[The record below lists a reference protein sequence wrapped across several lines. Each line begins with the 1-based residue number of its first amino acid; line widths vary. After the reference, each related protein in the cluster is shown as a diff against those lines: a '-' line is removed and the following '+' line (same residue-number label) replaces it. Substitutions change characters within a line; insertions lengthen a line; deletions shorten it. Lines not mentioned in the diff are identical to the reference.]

1 MIEIDRRLY
10 MDEATGERLPS
21 FGEVRLAIS
30 EMLAVAGRY
39 PQE

>member
-21 FGEVRLAIS
+21 FGEVKQATS
-30 EMLAVAGRY
+30 EMLAVAARCLR
-39 PQE
+39 